1 MNEYQIVD
9 VLNNVTSNML
19 AAQALFIS
27 IVSAYLVVAYSVG
40 RDLSFY
46 QVSFVNVG
54 FILFSVIS
62 FQSALG
68 FTDMLFF
75 YYDKLAEL
83 RETKINAA
91 ASLEFA
97 RGALIGVR
105 LLLIVG
111 ALIFMWS
118 VRHPRSDDG

>member
-40 RDLSFY
+40 RDLTFY

-62 FQSALG
+62 FQSVDLHP
-68 FTDMLFF
+68 
-75 YYDKLAEL
+75 KL
-83 RETKINAA
+83 T
-91 ASLEFA
+91 
-97 RGALIGVR
+97 
-105 LLLIVG
+105 
-111 ALIFMWS
+111 
-118 VRHPRSDDG
+118 H